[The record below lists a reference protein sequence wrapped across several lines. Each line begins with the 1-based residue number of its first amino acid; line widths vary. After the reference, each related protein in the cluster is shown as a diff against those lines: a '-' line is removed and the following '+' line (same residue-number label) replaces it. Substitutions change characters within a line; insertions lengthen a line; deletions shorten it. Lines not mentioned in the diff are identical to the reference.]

1 MMDEN
6 IQSQNAANG
15 EPVPNPAGDRVI
27 VLVGL
32 MGAGKTTVGRRL
44 ANRLDISFVDADAE
58 IEAAAGMTIPEIFAQ
73 HGEQHFREGERK
85 VIARLLQQ
93 DGGVLAT
100 GGGAFMDPD
109 TRAQIKRDAVS
120 VWLRAEVGLLL
131 KRVGR
136 RNNRPLLKQGDPAE
150 IMARLRDERYPVY
163 AQADITVDS
172 TDVPHEEIVDVII
185 AALQSYF
192 SEPHHQADR

>member
-1 MMDEN
+1 MDEN
-6 IQSQNAANG
+6 TQNHTAVNG

-44 ANRLDISFVDADAE
+44 ANRLDIPFVDADAE

-93 DGGVLAT
+93 NGGVLAT
-100 GGGAFMDPD
+100 GGG
-109 TRAQIKRDAVS
+109 
-120 VWLRAEVGLLL
+120 G
-131 KRVGR
+131 G
-136 RNNRPLLKQGDPAE
+136 
-150 IMARLRDERYPVY
+150 
-163 AQADITVDS
+163 
-172 TDVPHEEIVDVII
+172 
-185 AALQSYF
+185 
-192 SEPHHQADR
+192 